1 MNSTGT
7 VDSFEALGFDPAP
20 GDLAQVST
28 IAEKY
33 RTVATG
39 LADALESLQAIV
51 QKKGEIWQ
59 GQASEAFARRV
70 GKLPGYLD
78 AAARSMTR
86 AAQAISRWEGDLG
99 TLKAQARELEI
110 KARQAAEAAQAAR
123 NNPDFALANQTFP
136 DEPSLKLAQNLLD
149 DAGRKLQEAIDGCE
163 TIQEAAKRVLE
174 QHGRIAQEV
183 AAELTRARELA
194 PEEPG
199 LLDEVV
205 DSLTNAVKDFANDV
219 ADVADKIG
227 NFVGDHANTIAKLSD
242 VAGDIGNGLSL
253 LSEFLPPPLEQIG
266 GTVATGLGV
275 TALAGH
281 AAAKAAGAEV
291 STQTLVMDSVGVG
304 TSLAGT
310 IFPKSEAV
318 MKGIGYGAIRGQL
331 MTENPGLGKL
341 RNKEGPIDD
350 FINYWVPRDKSQ
362 WLSAA
367 AGYFLSPPLLAV
379 HPTINAAAD
388 GMKEDSKP
396 QRREELDRSR
406 VWE

>member
-1 MNSTGT
+1 MSSTGT
-7 VDSFEALGFDPAP
+7 IDSFEALGFDPAP

-39 LADALESLQAIV
+39 LTDALESLQAIV

-78 AAARSMTR
+78 AAARSMTQ
-86 AAQAISRWEGDLG
+86 AAQAVSRWEGDLG
-99 TLKAQARELEI
+99 TLKAQARELEV

-123 NNPDFALANQTFP
+123 NNPDFALAGQTFP

-163 TIQEAAKRVLE
+163 NIQEAAKRVLE
-174 QHGRIAQEV
+174 QHGKIAQEV

-205 DSLTNAVKDFANDV
+205 GALTNAVKDFANDV

-227 NFVGDHANTIAKLSD
+227 NFVQDHANTIAKLSD
-242 VAGDIGNGLSL
+242 VAGDIGNGLSV
-253 LSEFLPPPLEQIG
+253 LSEALPPPVQEIVG
-266 GTVATGLGV
+266 GVATGLGV
-275 TALAGH
+275 VALAGH
-281 AAAKAAGAEV
+281 ASAKAAGAEV
-291 STQTLVMDSVGVG
+291 SDQTLIMDSIGAG
-304 TSLAGT
+304 TSLIGT
-310 IFPKSEAV
+310 LVPDTALAAKV
-318 MKGIGYGAIRGQL
+318 LGYGAVDLQIFSE
-331 MTENPGLGKL
+331 TPVFGK
-341 RNKEGPIDD
+341 RANKEGPIAD
-350 FINYWVPRDKSQ
+350 FLNYWIPRNPSQ
-362 WLSAA
+362 AVSAA
-367 AGYFLSPPLLAV
+367 AGVLAPPLLAV
-379 HPTINAAAD
+379 HPAINAATD
-388 GMKEDSKP
+388 GMKEDSKLE
-396 QRREELDRSR
+396 RREQLDRSR